1 MSKQV
6 FQTDS
11 RHRWMRFKW
20 TMRFFATIIALL
32 LIVFVTMF
40 FMEGSPGMPFRHDY
54 RGVMSASKPFL
65 RDSNNTCT
73 IPTRN
78 SMTSAIVS

>member
-11 RHRWMRFKW
+11 RRRWMRFKW

-40 FMEGSPGMPFRHDY
+40 FMEGSPGMPFRRLSWGD
-54 RGVMSASKPFL
+54 VSFE
-65 RDSNNTCT
+65 T
-73 IPTRN
+73 IVARYEVVEDLSLATR
-78 SMTSAIVS
+78 